1 MAVQTRNSSP
11 SRGRKLCRLLLDAVN
26 DVVLIIDPKS
36 LRILHAN
43 RKATELYGYSFEEL
57 VGKNIGDLTRD
68 KLDYRAFFG
77 RASSPNLE
85 RTHFSRTGEKLEFLV
100 SLSVIDYWGR
110 KAILSIGCDIRERRQ
125 IETAIL
131 ASEKKFRSYI
141 QHISEIVALIDA
153 DGRIRF
159 ISPQVERVLGYPV
172 SQTLDRNV
180 FDFIH
185 ADEQERARA
194 EYVQTV
200 QVPGEAVPSV
210 LRFKTISGGWVP
222 LEIIAN
228 NQLQDPDLRGV
239 IFTARDIRYR
249 RETEEAIR
257 RANADLDKQIEERTM
272 GLARANAALR
282 IENQQR
288 RHTERKLQ
296 ESLSLLNAT
305 LESTADGIL
314 VVSSD
319 GKISSFNRKFLDMWH
334 IPHSATLPVVKDQD
348 LLACAI
354 PQLVDPE
361 AFMVGVKNLYAKPE
375 AVSFDVLSLKDGR
388 IFERYSQPQYVGD
401 RIAGR
406 VWSFRDVTQA
416 KRLEE
421 ELRQSQKMEAV
432 GRLAGGVAHDFNNL
446 LMLIS
451 GYAGQLLEDP
461 TLPDNSKAACVQ
473 IVETTRRAAALTRQ
487 LLAFSRKH
495 PGLPVVADL
504 NAIISDMDKMLQR
517 LLSNGIELKIKLRPE
532 PLPVYVDPS
541 RIELLIMNLA
551 INARDAMPVG
561 GTLTI
566 TTDEEILAG
575 AEPTNQGPVST
586 SFAVLEVS
594 DTGYGMAPEIQGRIF
609 EPFFTTKEP
618 GKGTG
623 LGLSTA
629 YGIVEQAQGHIT
641 VESEPNQGTNF
652 RIYLPK
658 SPAEVSQTA
667 SVEEAPQPGAG
678 HETILLV
685 EDEAGIRSMTRVYLE
700 ALHYKLL
707 EAANG
712 QEAIRVSQGYRG
724 TIDLIVTDIVMPG
737 MRGDAVVGAI
747 RRDRPNITAVFISG
761 YADARQLDPQITVV
775 EKPFSFPELGRAIRA
790 VLDSHEQAA

>member
-1 MAVQTRNSSP
+1 
-11 SRGRKLCRLLLDAVN
+11 
-26 DVVLIIDPKS
+26 
-36 LRILHAN
+36 
-43 RKATELYGYSFEEL
+43 
-57 VGKNIGDLTRD
+57 
-68 KLDYRAFFG
+68 
-77 RASSPNLE
+77 
-85 RTHFSRTGEKLEFLV
+85 
-100 SLSVIDYWGR
+100 
-110 KAILSIGCDIRERRQ
+110 
-125 IETAIL
+125 
-131 ASEKKFRSYI
+131 
-141 QHISEIVALIDA
+141 
-153 DGRIRF
+153 
-159 ISPQVERVLGYPV
+159 
-172 SQTLDRNV
+172 
-180 FDFIH
+180 
-185 ADEQERARA
+185 
-194 EYVQTV
+194 
-200 QVPGEAVPSV
+200 
-210 LRFKTISGGWVP
+210 
-222 LEIIAN
+222 
-228 NQLQDPDLRGV
+228 
-239 IFTARDIRYR
+239 
-249 RETEEAIR
+249 
-257 RANADLDKQIEERTM
+257 M

-319 GKISSFNRKFLDMWH
+319 GKINSFNRKFLDMWH
-334 IPHSATLPVVKDQD
+334 IPQSATLAVVKDQD

-354 PQLVDPE
+354 PQLVDSE
-361 AFMVGVKNLYAKPE
+361 AFMAGVKNLYAKPE
-375 AVSFDVLSLKDGR
+375 AVSFDVLPLKDGR
-388 IFERYSQPQYVGD
+388 ILERYSQPQYVGD
-401 RIAGR
+401 GIVGR
-406 VWSFRDVTQA
+406 VWSFRDVTHS

-461 TLPDNSKAACVQ
+461 SLPDNSKVACVQ

-517 LLSNGIELKIKLRPE
+517 LLSNGIELKIKLRAE

-551 INARDAMPVG
+551 INARDAMPIG

-566 TTDEEILAG
+566 TTDEEVLAG
-575 AEPTNQGPVST
+575 AEPTNQGAVST

-594 DTGYGMAPEIQGRIF
+594 DTGYGMTPEIQGRIF

-641 VESEPNQGTNF
+641 VESEPNQGTSF

-658 SPAEVSQTA
+658 SPAEVPQTVT
-667 SVEEAPQPGAG
+667 VEEAPQPGAG
-678 HETILLV
+678 HETVLLV

-700 ALHYKLL
+700 ALHYKVL

-712 QEAIRVSQGYRG
+712 QEAVRLSREYRG

-747 RRDRPNITAVFISG
+747 RQDRPNIAAVFISG
-761 YADARQLDPQITVV
+761 YADARQLDPEIAVV
-775 EKPFSFPELGRAIRA
+775 EKPFSFPELGRQIRA
-790 VLDSHEQAA
+790 VLDARDQAA